1 MIYFDNSATTFVD
14 PKVLETFNKV
24 CTEYPG
30 NSNSIHSL
38 GVKSKEL
45 EEYATEKI
53 ARLLNVKPSEIIYTS
68 GASESNNTVL
78 KGVASRYKNRGNHII
93 TTHLEHSSTIET
105 VKYLESKGFIIDYVK
120 INKDGLIDLDNLK
133 ELINDKTILVAISY
147 VDSELG
153 IKQNIKEI
161 KKIINNYPKCYFHV
175 DATQAIGKIKVDFN
189 DMDFMSMSGHKIFG
203 MKGIGLLI
211 KKDNIVIDNLIHGGK
226 STTVYRSGTPAL
238 PLICSLMKALE
249 LIIPKVEDNYK
260 YVEEL
265 NNKIN
270 SSFEKIFD
278 SYDDLLIWKEK
289 LGILGRLEENTIFT
303 QHYYSARRL
312 FASTWN
318 NRDSA
323 DTIFDNLKAKC
334 EELKEKPNELSTFIS
349 EYVSDFENFAVAYIQ
364 LIKDIEVKAIY
375 QKPFC
380 YLEFT
385 ATLYPL
391 LVRL

>member
-265 NNKIN
+265 NNKILNNLKKYDNIHIN
-270 SSFEKIFD
+270 STSNSIPYIISFSILNIKPETFIHAMEEENVYISTKSACSTSDLSSSVYSLYSDNNIATHSIRISLSCKNTVEEVNKFNEIFD
-278 SYDDLLIWKEK
+278 KVINKLL
-289 LGILGRLEENTIFT
+289 
-303 QHYYSARRL
+303 
-312 FASTWN
+312 
-318 NRDSA
+318 
-323 DTIFDNLKAKC
+323 LK
-334 EELKEKPNELSTFIS
+334 
-349 EYVSDFENFAVAYIQ
+349 
-364 LIKDIEVKAIY
+364 
-375 QKPFC
+375 
-380 YLEFT
+380 
-385 ATLYPL
+385 
-391 LVRL
+391 